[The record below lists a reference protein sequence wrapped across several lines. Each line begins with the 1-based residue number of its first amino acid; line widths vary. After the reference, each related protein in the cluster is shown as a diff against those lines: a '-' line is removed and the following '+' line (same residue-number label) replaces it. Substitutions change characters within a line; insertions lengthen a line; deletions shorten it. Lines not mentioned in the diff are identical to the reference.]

1 MNEELYISII
11 GEVFDGYTEV
21 VFRGDPVYI
30 KHYNIRDQRYIQKYY
45 EKYKN
50 IAIQKGLQTEEERV
64 GESKKDDIWSDEDD
78 LKIFNLQFEIENLI
92 KTQKQL
98 FIPSQ
103 KQAVGVDISNKENE
117 LFSLRS
123 KRKEIIGKTAEEYAS
138 VRSDE
143 EMLRYFLFKDKDL
156 TKNLFTEG
164 EFSEL
169 DDLELMFFMKSQAE
183 ISNRLCELNIQK
195 AVLRPF
201 FSMYMSQCENINAF
215 YGKAIILLSVYQLK
229 VVLFA
234 RMFYNIFQYVED
246 IPDDIKDN
254 PEKLLAFSD
263 MQTNKSSG
271 RNMIDDNADAS
282 SIFGATKEDM
292 KALAGKDSNT
302 ISLSD
307 ELAKNGGALDM
318 EQMMKLAGY

>member
-21 VFRGDPVYI
+21 VFKGDPVYI

-45 EKYKN
+45 EKHKN
-50 IAIQKGLQTEEERV
+50 IAIQKGLETEEDRIKATKLDE
-64 GESKKDDIWSDEDD
+64 IWSDDDD
-78 LKIFNLQFEIENLI
+78 LKILNLELEIDNLI

-103 KQAVGVDISNKENE
+103 KQAMGQDISDRQTE
-117 LFSLRS
+117 LFSLKS
-123 KRKEIIGKTAEEYAS
+123 KRKEIVGKTAEEYAS
-138 VRSDE
+138 VRSNE
-143 EMLRYFLFKDKDL
+143 EMLRYFLFKDKEL
-156 TKNLFTEG
+156 IEFLFTED

-169 DDLELMFFMKSQAE
+169 DDLELMFFMRSQAE
-183 ISNRLCELNIQK
+183 VSSRLSELNIQK

-215 YGKAIILLSVYQLK
+215 YGKAIVLLSVYQLK
-229 VVLFA
+229 VALFA

-246 IPDDIKDN
+246 IPDDIKDD
-254 PEKLLAFSD
+254 PEKLLAYSD
-263 MQTNKSSG
+263 MQRNKTSG
-271 RNMIDDNADAS
+271 KNMIDDNADAS
-282 SIFGATKEDM
+282 TIFGATKEDM
-292 KALAGKDSNT
+292 KALTGKNSNT
-302 ISLSD
+302 VSLRD
-307 ELAKNGGALDM
+307 ELVKNGGSLDM

>member
-1 MNEELYISII
+1 M
-11 GEVFDGYTEV
+11 
-21 VFRGDPVYI
+21 
-30 KHYNIRDQRYIQKYY
+30 
-45 EKYKN
+45 
-50 IAIQKGLQTEEERV
+50 QTEEERV

-103 KQAVGVDISNKENE
+103 KQAVGVDISNKEND